1 MVNKLTA
8 LYNTM
13 AMIETKGENTV
24 LMGDCL
30 KYVKQLIV
38 EEQTKPVGEEAPVAE

>member
-13 AMIETKGENTV
+13 AMVETKGENTV

-30 KYVKQLIV
+30 KYLKQLIAEEQAKPV
-38 EEQTKPVGEEAPVAE
+38 EESVAE